1 MRHTANHSSNKQ
13 TSSSQS
19 VDQKVLWLLRRSGA
33 QTIDALSTQSGFEW
47 GQVFSSV
54 DRLSR
59 AGKVSMT
66 AVFPREYRVSVRG
79 AAH

>member
-1 MRHTANHSSNKQ
+1 MGHTTNQSSGSQ
-13 TSSSQS
+13 SSQS
-19 VDQKVLWLLRRSGA
+19 VDRKVLWLLRRSGA
-33 QTIDALSTQSGFEW
+33 QTIDALTTQTGFEW

-66 AVFPREYRVSVRG
+66 AVYPREYRVSVRG
-79 AAH
+79 AVH

>member
-1 MRHTANHSSNKQ
+1 MMHSTHHSSSKQ

-19 VDQKVLWLLRRSGA
+19 VDQKLLWLLRRSGA
-33 QTIDALSTQSGFEW
+33 QTIDALTTQTGFEW

-66 AVFPREYRVSVRG
+66 AVYPREYRVSVRG
-79 AAH
+79 